1 MRLDKPDTT
10 SRDQIIEK
18 LRTFKNEN
26 AEKYGIESMA
36 LFGSVAREEHNENSD
51 VDLLIKFK
59 SPSLYL
65 FAELSDALETIL
77 GRKMDIVSAS
87 AQYSLT
93 SRLFCGSEKE
103 FLQLGDCFHLEQNVF
118 CALVLCQRRL
128 NLFPDVHSFNQCR
141 EFCLQE
147 RLDFLVIN

>member
-1 MRLDKPDTT
+1 MTHNPSCPA
-10 SRDQIIEK
+10 SRAQIVEL

-59 SPSLYL
+59 FPSLYL

-77 GRKMDIVSAS
+77 RRKMDIVSAS

-93 SRLFCGSEKE
+93 SRLFCREE
-103 FLQLGDCFHLEQNVF
+103 F
-118 CALVLCQRRL
+118 
-128 NLFPDVHSFNQCR
+128 
-141 EFCLQE
+141 
-147 RLDFLVIN
+147 

>member
-1 MRLDKPDTT
+1 MNLHTTT

-36 LFGSVAREEHNENSD
+36 QFGSVARGEHNENSD

-65 FAELSDALETIL
+65 YAELSDALETIL
-77 GRKMDIVSAS
+77 GRRVDIISESA
-87 AQYSLT
+87 
-93 SRLFCGSEKE
+93 RKRPE
-103 FLQLGDCFHLEQNVF
+103 FIAEISKDLIYL
-118 CALVLCQRRL
+118 
-128 NLFPDVHSFNQCR
+128 
-141 EFCLQE
+141 
-147 RLDFLVIN
+147 

>member
-26 AEKYGIESMA
+26 AEKFGIESMA
-36 LFGSVAREEHNENSD
+36 LFGSVARGEHNENSD

-65 FAELSDALETIL
+65 YAELSDALETIL
-77 GRKMDIVSAS
+77 GGKVDIVSES
-87 AQYSLT
+87 AKK
-93 SRLFCGSEKE
+93 RPG
-103 FLQLGDCFHLEQNVF
+103 FLEEISKDLISIE
-118 CALVLCQRRL
+118 
-128 NLFPDVHSFNQCR
+128 
-141 EFCLQE
+141 
-147 RLDFLVIN
+147 